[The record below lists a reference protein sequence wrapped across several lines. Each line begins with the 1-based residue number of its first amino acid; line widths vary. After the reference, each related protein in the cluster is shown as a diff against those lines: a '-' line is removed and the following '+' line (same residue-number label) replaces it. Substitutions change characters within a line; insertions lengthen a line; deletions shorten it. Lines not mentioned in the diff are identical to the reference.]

1 MSESNQGPVPPEAVG
16 VLKAFMEA
24 AGRGDENAMKTC
36 VTRKTIEGGNLT
48 ATPPGMTLTMGEP
61 TMEGER
67 VVIPVRGDAPGAPA
81 GSPVMELPCLIVKE
95 DGQWKFDLSGSV
107 DRMLGGSL
115 DALVGQL
122 ASTMATAM
130 EGVGE
135 AMAEGLKAAFGGETQ
150 PAASDEP
157 KELPAPAEEKPAG
170 ESKPGKARRCK
181 RKNCE

>member
-1 MSESNQGPVPPEAVG
+1 MSESNQVSVPREAIQ
-16 VLKAFMEA
+16 VLEAFMEA
-24 AGRGDENAMKTC
+24 AGRGDEKAMSAF

-48 ATPPGMTLTMGEP
+48 ATSPDMKLTMGQP
-61 TMEGER
+61 TMEGEM

-95 DGQWKFDLSGSV
+95 DGQWKFDLAGSV

-115 DALVGQL
+115 ESMVGQL

-170 ESKPGKARRCK
+170 GSS
-181 RKNCE
+181 